1 MSATKT
7 ALKAAKA
14 ALDAHKYQDAIEQ
27 ARKVLAADPQS
38 YHANVFLGLGLDKQ
52 DKNDDSAKAYKAAIQ
67 IKQNDPLAWQGL
79 ITLYEKQAGKH
90 IDDYQDAAVHL
101 AELFMEADDKH
112 RCQSVVDKFTGFV
125 KKHGNRTQCMRGLS
139 MLLPTSSLYD
149 YLEGRIPHPAS
160 TYIKLAE
167 MLEAEE
173 KEKINR
179 EIGGRR
185 TRLGAKIGQV
195 TTDVK
200 REVLESS
207 NLEHIYSQII
217 DWTQDDDTRRQYE
230 EKLLQR
236 AYDTLVVLPMP
247 KKAEKRHQV
256 ETLAKGLVILKHP
269 FELAWKIV
277 VEWKDGEELDKWDAG
292 ILREQVEFF
301 PDSGL
306 SKVLKAY
313 MESEISPF
321 PHQQNEEKTE
331 EGDPAIGPLLTAEDR
346 LLMMI
351 DGIQANPPS
360 ALAHRLM
367 GEYYLYIDEYES
379 AADIARKGIHLLVTE
394 AQISGLALEHSLD
407 AVNIS
412 LATALVQYQSPRHHP
427 EARALFDD
435 ILRRKPTNTSAL
447 VGVGLILE
455 DEMDYTGAIDF
466 LSRALRGTTDPK
478 VKAEAAWCKA
488 LNGDYQTGVEELQ
501 GCLPALKESDM
512 RTRDLKS
519 QTLYRIGECI
529 WNLDASTTAR
539 KDRKGAYE
547 WYLSSLQANMNY
559 APAYTSL
566 GIYYADYARDKK
578 RARKCFQKAFELSA
592 SEVEAAERLAK
603 AFADQG
609 EWDLVEAVAQRVVES
624 GKVKPAPGSKRKG
637 ISWPYAALG
646 VVQLNRQDYAKSI
659 VSFQSALRISSGSYH
674 CWVGL
679 GESYHNSGRYI
690 AATKAFEHAQAV
702 EARSEADYGESSWF
716 SEYMLANVKRELGD
730 FEQAI
735 DLYQK
740 VLDAKPSEFGVSITL
755 LQTIVDDAW
764 RSVELGFFGRAAK
777 SAARAFQVAK
787 AIAEIRPNAFNLWKA
802 VGDAC
807 SIFTWVQ
814 AYVHEF
820 SVHEARA
827 LLENGTDT
835 LNYELLADIDGMGQ
849 AALQS
854 LSISKGCTPSL
865 SLCLTAAI
873 LSHKRAIHAC
883 ANDSHAQAVAWY
895 NLGWAEYR
903 AHKGLNVDSKSTPKR
918 KASKYS
924 KASVQCFKRAIELE
938 AGNSEFWNSL
948 GVVTTHLNPKVA
960 QHALVRSLFLNDKS
974 AKVWANLGTFYLL
987 QNDFQLANDAFTR
1000 AQSTDPT
1007 YAHSWLGQG
1016 LLAHL
1021 LGEAKEAHN
1030 LYAHAFEIA
1039 DSASPIIK
1047 RQYACSSFD
1056 QLVSAPISSSNISS
1070 VLQPLFA
1077 LQQLRCQVSVE
1088 APYEHLSSLLSERI
1102 GSYTDTISSLQ
1113 SVCLAVES
1121 EYEVSESTTALLRFA
1136 QAKADLARAQLAGG
1150 DYTSAA
1156 ESAQTALDLSGEET
1170 EAHDSTAHLK
1180 CRLSAHLTAGLAYY
1194 HHGSMDPAIEMFRTA
1209 LEETDGDPDI
1219 VCLLA
1224 QVLWAKGGEEERNIA
1239 REQLF
1244 DCVEKHPSHINAITL
1259 LGVTAVLDD
1268 DEATIEAVTADL
1280 QALRTHD
1287 GIDVHQQRKVGEV
1300 LAAIATLGST
1310 KDGEGSAEVS
1320 EATTAVMLAPSQP
1333 HGWSQLADLADEPF
1347 PAEMALLT
1355 ALKAV
1360 PPRGLLAAEDLC
1372 EVYAGTNRIADAQRA
1387 IAIAPWRVCGWEAL
1401 SPA

>member
-1 MSATKT
+1 MWHRLVICKATW
-7 ALKAAKA
+7 L
-14 ALDAHKYQDAIEQ
+14 
-27 ARKVLAADPQS
+27 LAD
-38 YHANVFLGLGLDKQ
+38 G
-52 DKNDDSAKAYKAAIQ
+52 
-67 IKQNDPLAWQGL
+67 W
-79 ITLYEKQAGKH
+79 TCR
-90 IDDYQDAAVHL
+90 
-101 AELFMEADDKH
+101 DDKH
-112 RCQSVVDKFTGFV
+112 RCQSVVDKFTSLI
-125 KKHGNRTQCMRGLS
+125 KKHGNRTQCMRALEI
-139 MLLPTSSLYD
+139 LLPTSCLYD
-149 YLEGRIPHPAS
+149 YLEGRIPHPS
-160 TYIKLAE
+160 FTYIKLAE
-167 MLEAEE
+167 MIEAEE

-179 EIGGRR
+179 EIGERR

-200 REVLESS
+200 REVLEIS
-207 NLEHIYSQII
+207 NLEDIYRNII
-217 DWTQDDDTRRQYE
+217 DWTQDDEIRRQYE

-236 AYDTLVVLPMP
+236 AYDALVVLPTS
-247 KKAEKRHQV
+247 KKEEKRQQV
-256 ETLAKGLVILKHP
+256 ETLAQGLVILKHP
-269 FELAWKIV
+269 FELAWRII
-277 VEWKDGEELDKWDAG
+277 VEWKDGERLDEWDAG
-292 ILREQVEFF
+292 ILREYIEFF
-301 PDSGL
+301 SENGL

-313 MESEISPF
+313 MESELAPF
-321 PHQQNEEKTE
+321 PRQQNGKRREEDGVDVE
-331 EGDPAIGPLLTAEDR
+331 PLLTAEDR

-351 DGIQANPPS
+351 DGIQVKPPS

-367 GEYYLYIDEYES
+367 GDYYLYLEEYES
-379 AADIARKGIHLLVTE
+379 AVNIARKGRDLITIE
-394 AQISGLALEHSLD
+394 AQISGLALEHDFD
-407 AVNIS
+407 AINIT

-435 ILRRKPTNTSAL
+435 MLRRKPANTSAL
-447 VGVGLILE
+447 VGIGLILE

-466 LSRALRGTTDPK
+466 LSRALHRTTDPK

-488 LNGDYQTGVEELQ
+488 LNGDYQMGLEELQ

-529 WNLDASTTAR
+529 WNLDASKTAR

-547 WYLSSLQANMNY
+547 WYLSSLQANMNF

-659 VSFQSALRISSGSYH
+659 VSFQLALRISPYDYH

-690 AATKAFEHAQAV
+690 AATKAFEHAQGV
-702 EARSEADYGESSWF
+702 EASSEADYGESSWF

-730 FEQAI
+730 FEEAI
-735 DLYQK
+735 EGYEK
-740 VLDAKPSEFGVSITL
+740 VLNAKPSEFGVSMTL
-755 LQTIVDDAW
+755 LQSLVDDAW

-777 SAARAFQVAK
+777 SAARAFEVAK
-787 AIAEIRPNAFNLWKA
+787 AIAEKRPNAFNLWKA

-807 SIFTWVQ
+807 SLFSWVQ
-814 AYVHEF
+814 AYTREF
-820 SVHEARA
+820 PAHQVRG
-827 LLENGTDT
+827 LLEGGTDPQT
-835 LNYELLADIDGMGQ
+835 FELLADIDGMGQ

-854 LSISKGCTPSL
+854 LSISKGDIPSL

-895 NLGWAEYR
+895 NLGWTEYR
-903 AHKGLNVDSKSTPKR
+903 AHKCLNADTETTPKR
-918 KASKYS
+918 KTSKYL

-948 GVVTTHLNPKVA
+948 GVVTTQLNPKVA

-987 QNDFQLANDAFTR
+987 QNDFQLANDAFAR
-1000 AQSTDPT
+1000 AQSADPT
-1007 YAHSWLGQG
+1007 YPHAWLGQG

-1021 LGEAKEAHN
+1021 LGEEREAQN

-1039 DSASPIIK
+1039 DSAPQITK
-1047 RQYACSSFD
+1047 RQYASSMFD
-1056 QLVSAPISSSNISS
+1056 QLVSAPVSSNNVTS

-1088 APYEHLSSLLSERI
+1088 APYEHLFSLFSERI
-1102 GSYTDTISSLQ
+1102 GSYGDSIWSLE
-1113 SVCLAVES
+1113 SVCSAVES
-1121 EYEVSESTTALLRFA
+1121 EYEVSESTSALLKYA
-1136 QAKADLARAQLAGG
+1136 QAKADLARAQLARH
-1150 DYTSAA
+1150 DYPSAA
-1156 ESAQTALDLSGEET
+1156 DSAETALDLSGEET
-1170 EAHDSTAHLK
+1170 EAHDPTAHRK

-1194 HHGSMDPAIEMFRTA
+1194 HDGSMDPAIENFRTA
-1209 LEETDGDPDI
+1209 LDETDGDPDI

-1224 QVLWAKGGEEERNIA
+1224 QVLWAKGGEQERSVA

-1244 DCVEKHPSHINAITL
+1244 DCVEKHPGHINAITL
-1259 LGVTAVLDD
+1259 LGVIAVLDED
-1268 DEATIEAVTADL
+1268 QATIEAVTADL
-1280 QALRTHD
+1280 QALRTQD
-1287 GIDVHQQRKVGEV
+1287 AIDTPQQRKVGEV
-1300 LAAIATLGST
+1300 LAAIATLAST
-1310 KDGEGSAEVS
+1310 ESGQDSAEVS

-1333 HGWSQLADLADEPF
+1333 HGWSQLASLAEEAF
-1347 PAEMALLT
+1347 PADMALLT

-1360 PPRGLLAAEDLC
+1360 PPRGLLDAEDLC
-1372 EVYAGTNRIADAQRA
+1372 EAYAGTNRIADAQRA
-1387 IAIAPWRVCGWEAL
+1387 VAIAPWKVCGWEAL
-1401 SPA
+1401 SLE